1 MNIRAKLISIFILA
15 ITLISSGCVANQK
28 DCGATTYPS
37 TPSAENTSTKK
48 KVERNEELVKIQLA
62 LSEKGYEPGIADGI
76 YGKNTRQALRQYQL
90 ENGLEATGEADSA
103 TKAQLLN

>member
-1 MNIRAKLISIFILA
+1 MNNRAKLISILFLV
-15 ITLISSGCVANQK
+15 ITLTSSGCVTNQK
-28 DCGATTYPS
+28 DSGATTYAS

-62 LSEKGYEPGIADGI
+62 LSEKGYEPGIVDGI

-103 TKAQLLN
+103 TKALLLN

>member
-1 MNIRAKLISIFILA
+1 MKIRAKLISIFILA

-28 DCGATTYPS
+28 DCGAAS
-37 TPSAENTSTKK
+37 TPSNENTSTKK

>member
-15 ITLISSGCVANQK
+15 ITLIFSGCVTNQK
-28 DCGATTYPS
+28 DCGATTYSS
-37 TPSAENTSTKK
+37 TPSTENTSTKK

-62 LSEKGYEPGIADGI
+62 LLEKGYEPGIADGI